1 MLEKPWS
8 SSSLAEAP
16 PAAPMPLKTIFTS
29 SFFLP
34 TTFRA
39 LVRAAVMTTAVPC
52 WSSWKTGMSQTSFSR
67 RSTSKHRG
75 AEMSSRLMPP
85 KLLEMRAMVLTI
97 SSTSWVSTHRGKA
110 STPANSLKRTH
121 LPSMTGIPATGPML
135 PRPSTAEPSVMTA
148 TMFCRRV
155 SWKDL
160 AGSFWISRQGA
171 ATPGV

>member
-1 MLEKPWS
+1 
-8 SSSLAEAP
+8 
-16 PAAPMPLKTIFTS
+16 
-29 SFFLP
+29 
-34 TTFRA
+34 
-39 LVRAAVMTTAVPC
+39 
-52 WSSWKTGMSQTSFSR
+52 
-67 RSTSKHRG
+67 
-75 AEMSSRLMPP
+75 MSSRLIPP
-85 KLLEMRAMVLTI
+85 KLLEMRAMVFTI

-121 LPSMTGIPATGPML
+121 LPSITGIPARGPMF

-148 TMFCRRV
+148 TRFCRRV